1 MPMYGDMIL
10 KGGTDQDF
18 QQVTRLRMGFA
29 EGRNEAW
36 LRDLLAA
43 HPNLLPIDEVDP
55 SFAPLAPLCT
65 EMRTEAGPVD
75 VAFINPTGRLTLV
88 ECKLWRNPEA
98 RRKVVAQILDYARAV
113 SRWTYADLQRQVAAA
128 SGRKGNVP
136 FEAAKTLDPA
146 LDEAVFV
153 DATARALREG
163 RFLLLIA
170 GDGIRDGVSGITDL
184 ITRNAALGFSFGLV
198 EVALYGFGG
207 DGLIVQPRVV
217 ARTETV
223 ERLFVRVVTE
233 SEETVTEQS
242 PDDRAESPAEL
253 GEDPSAADRVWWEPL
268 ITNITFDDPEQEPP
282 VFRVRNHVRA
292 QMPHPGVWI
301 TAYRGMSTGVCGVFL
316 SGFRTAL
323 PAVLDAL
330 NAERDAILAELPNGI
345 YPGSSSPAD
354 QPGFYIEH
362 PLSQFDSDDACRQW
376 LGETLN
382 QFVNT
387 FRPRLKALNRVEQV

>member
-1 MPMYGDMIL
+1 MPLYGDMIL
-10 KGGTDQDF
+10 KSSAVQDF
-18 QQVTRLRMGFA
+18 QLASRLQMGFA
-29 EGRNEAW
+29 EGRDEAW

-75 VAFINPTGRLTLV
+75 VALISPTGRLTLV

-98 RRKVVAQILDYARAV
+98 RRKVVAQILDYARAI

-136 FEAAKTLDPA
+136 FEAAKGLAPD

-170 GDGIRDGVSGITDL
+170 GDGIREGVSGMTDL
-184 ITRNAALGFSFGLV
+184 ITRNAALGFSFGLI
-198 EVALYGFGG
+198 EVALYGFGE

-217 ARTETV
+217 AKTETI

-233 SEETVTEQS
+233 GEETIAEQF
-242 PDDRAESPAEL
+242 PDDSVESAAEV
-253 GEDPSAADRVWWEPL
+253 GEDPSAADRAWWEPL
-268 ITNITFDDPEQEPP
+268 THMTFDDPEQEPP
-282 VFRVRNHVRA
+282 AFRPRNHVRA
-292 QMPHPGVWI
+292 QMPYPGLWI
-301 TAYRGMSTGVCGVFL
+301 TAYRSISTGVCGVFL
-316 SGFRTAL
+316 AGFRTTRAS
-323 PAVLDAL
+323 VLEWL
-330 NAERDAILAELPNGI
+330 NADRDAILEQLPDGI
-345 YPGSSSPAD
+345 YPGSSSPPKE
-354 QPGFYIEH
+354 PGFYIEH
-362 PLSQFDSDDACRQW
+362 PLNQFDSDDACRQW
-376 LGETLN
+376 LADTLN
-382 QFVNT
+382 QFVNV
-387 FRPRLKALNRVEQV
+387 FRPRLKALAREQQAV

>member
-1 MPMYGDMIL
+1 MPLYGDMIL
-10 KGGTDQDF
+10 KSSAVQDF
-18 QQVTRLRMGFA
+18 QLASRLQMGFA
-29 EGRNEAW
+29 EGRDEAW

-75 VAFINPTGRLTLV
+75 VALISPTGRLTLV

-98 RRKVVAQILDYARAV
+98 RRKVVAQILDYARAI

-136 FEAAKTLDPA
+136 FEAAKGLAPD

-170 GDGIRDGVSGITDL
+170 GDGIREGVSGITDL
-184 ITRNAALGFSFGLV
+184 ITRNAALGFSFGLI
-198 EVALYGFGG
+198 EVALYGFGE

-217 ARTETV
+217 AKTETI

-233 SEETVTEQS
+233 GEETIAEQF
-242 PDDRAESPAEL
+242 PDDSVESAAEV
-253 GEDPSAADRVWWEPL
+253 GEDPSAADRAWWEPL
-268 ITNITFDDPEQEPP
+268 TQLTFDDPEQEPP
-282 VFRVRNHVRA
+282 AFRPRNHVRA
-292 QMPHPGVWI
+292 QMPYPGIWI
-301 TAYRGMSTGVCGVFL
+301 TGYRAPSIGGICGAFL
-316 SGFRTAL
+316 SGYQSVL
-323 PAVLDAL
+323 PKVLDAL
-330 NAERDAILAELPNGI
+330 NAERADILAELP
-345 YPGSSSPAD
+345 PGTTEGSYASKQLGFSIKKSLADFSS
-354 QPGFYIEH
+354 
-362 PLSQFDSDDACRQW
+362 DAALRQW
-376 LGETLN
+376 LADTLN
-382 QFVNT
+382 QFVT
-387 FRPRLKALNRVEQV
+387 ALRPRLKALASNQQSL